1 VTRIIAGSA
10 GGRRL
15 LVPPGQATRPTS
27 DRVREALFA
36 ALQARGLIDGARVL
50 DLYAGSGALGLEAA
64 SRGAASVV
72 LVESAKEAL
81 AAIRRN
87 LTTLALPGVS
97 VVAAP
102 VEQYLNAG
110 VRTGVVDLVLLDPP
124 YAQTQDELGAVLAA
138 LADQG
143 WLAEHA
149 VVLVERSRRSDEPA
163 WPPALERHGE
173 RRYGETTVWWAQHC

>member
-1 VTRIIAGSA
+1 
-10 GGRRL
+10 
-15 LVPPGQATRPTS
+15 
-27 DRVREALFA
+27 
-36 ALQARGLIDGARVL
+36 
-50 DLYAGSGALGLEAA
+50 
-64 SRGAASVV
+64 VV

-102 VEQYLNAG
+102 VERYLNAG

-124 YAQTQDELGAVLAA
+124 YAQTQDELGAVLTA
-138 LADQG
+138 LVDLG
-143 WLAEHA
+143 WLTGGA
-149 VVLVERSRRSDEPA
+149 VVLVERSRRSGEPA
-163 WPPALERHGE
+163 WPPALQRHDE